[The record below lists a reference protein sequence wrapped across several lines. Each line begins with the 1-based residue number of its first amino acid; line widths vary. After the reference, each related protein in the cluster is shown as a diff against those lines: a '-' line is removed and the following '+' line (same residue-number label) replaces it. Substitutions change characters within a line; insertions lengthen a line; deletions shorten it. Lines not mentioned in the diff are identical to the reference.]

1 MLLCLNYI
9 PFFFRFILLA
19 ILLLNIQCKNTE
31 DTSNS
36 SLTKEE
42 KTATEYT
49 KITPQDIKGIK
60 YTEYV
65 LSDLAKKEVANW
77 TKFKDLD
84 IEIENLKNGTLSFFK
99 DDKTILQALI
109 TDIKNEV
116 PESLNS
122 SSIIVR
128 ISVLETAM
136 YKVDETLNL
145 QSSTKEAVVE
155 DIERLLL
162 AYNNCIYQINKV
174 IEKASQNII
183 KP

>member
-1 MLLCLNYI
+1 MSRI
-9 PFFFRFILLA
+9 HFVFFYFFLLA
-19 ILLLNIQCKNTE
+19 ILVINIQCKKTE
-31 DTSNS
+31 DTS
-36 SLTKEE
+36 LITEQE
-42 KTATEYT
+42 TPTEYT
-49 KITPQDIKGIK
+49 KINSQDIKGIE

-65 LSDLAKKEVANW
+65 LSDLAKKEVDNW
-77 TKFKDLD
+77 AKFKDLD

-99 DDKTILQALI
+99 DDKTILQGLI

-116 PESLNS
+116 PQSLKG

-128 ISVLETAM
+128 LSVLETAM
-136 YKVDETLNL
+136 YKLDETLNL
-145 QSSTKEAVVE
+145 QSSTKEAVLE

-162 AYNNCIYQINKV
+162 AYNNCVYQINKV